1 MKTFSLIMFC
11 ICSIHVFAQGIEK
24 EIKTKVDDVT
34 VFIEG
39 AQIVRK
45 KSVELPKGETILKF
59 IDLSPFIDG
68 KSVQVKA
75 KGNATVLSVNHQF
88 NFVDKLGKPDELK
101 ALYEKLEAVET
112 EINLQNTHL
121 QIIREDIVFLQE
133 NRDLGGRNQELNVG
147 NLKEASVFYSSR
159 LTALKLNEIERNKKV
174 LVLNNEA
181 ADIRKQI
188 QTITSKDDFSMSEIV
203 VKVDAKTPGSVVFEL
218 SYFVGNAGWF
228 PSYDV
233 RAKSINDPIQII
245 YKANVHQ
252 DTRVDWNNVKLHF
265 SSADPNLSGIAP
277 QLKTYYLNYN
287 TSAPKYGKVI
297 TQVSGKVMSMNR
309 EPLIGV
315 NVIVDGTT
323 IGAVTDY
330 NGNYSITIPN
340 GANALNFSFIGYIS
354 KSVAITS
361 SNINVF
367 MDEEI
372 MELESVAVT
381 RIDEALQGRIAGVN
395 MANRPHKKE
404 SLIKIRGG
412 SSLAPQ
418 VQKVENQTTANFDI
432 EIPYTIKSENKTI
445 AVDMQ
450 VYEVDAAYQYYAVPK
465 LEKDAF
471 LLAYITNWEQYSL
484 MEGEANIYFEDTYI
498 GKTILDVRYATDT
511 LELSL
516 GRDKNVSLKREKV
529 KDYTTKQFIG
539 NKKEV
544 IRDWKTIVKNNKSQ
558 EIDIVIYDQVPVSTL
573 EEIEVEVL
581 KTSGAKIDS
590 EIGKVKWEL
599 KIKPREQKELELK
612 YSVKHP
618 KNRFLNVE

>member
-1 MKTFSLIMFC
+1 MFC